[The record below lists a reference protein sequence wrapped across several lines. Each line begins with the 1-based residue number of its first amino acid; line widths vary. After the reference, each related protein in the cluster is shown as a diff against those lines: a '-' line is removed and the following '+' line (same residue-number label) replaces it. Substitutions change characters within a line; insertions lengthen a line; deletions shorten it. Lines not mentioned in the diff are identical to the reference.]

1 MLTISSPEFKNNDSI
16 PSKFTGEGKGIS
28 PALEWTGVPA
38 NTQSLALIMDDPD
51 APSGLFIHWVIFN
64 IPSDS
69 KGLPEAVPNKLKLDD
84 GTLQGVNTA
93 GSIGYYGPF
102 PPVGPRHRYQF
113 HIYALDRMINA
124 KAGASREQVLK
135 AMEGHI
141 IEHNCLTGIYQRGHR

>member
-1 MLTISSPEFKNNDSI
+1 MLTISSPEFNNNETI

-28 PALEWTGVPA
+28 PALEWTGIPT
-38 NTQSLALIMDDPD
+38 NTKALALIMDDPD

-69 KGLPEAVPNKLKLDD
+69 KGLPEAVHNNLKLQD
-84 GTLQGVNTA
+84 GALQGENTA

-113 HIYALDRMINA
+113 HMYALDHKLNA
-124 KAGASREQVLK
+124 KAGASRKQVLE
-135 AMEGHI
+135 AMEGHL
-141 IEHNCLTGIYQRGHR
+141 IESNCLTGIYQRGRK